1 LHKENDLRTCLLRL
15 TALSIG
21 ALAAFGGDLPRLN
34 GDRGFAAGLSWISAA
49 HADDA
54 DAGGTNGEGAAGG
67 SDQGSENVGS
77 GGSNGTEG
85 GGDWGSGD
93 GSGVGGEPG
102 GTGAGGGG
110 GVIDGSGLSGGDSE
124 RHSSSSRD
132 GRDYGPT
139 GSVWHGGSSF
149 LNLFRRTP
157 EEPPEG
163 SGPESSTRQK
173 SDAGSRKSAGHT
185 RTEP

>member
-1 LHKENDLRTCLLRL
+1 MRSRLLRL
-15 TALSIG
+15 TALTMG
-21 ALAAFGGDLPRLN
+21 ALALAGGLPRD
-34 GDRGFAAGLSWISAA
+34 GRFAAGFSWISAA

-54 DAGGTNGEGAAGG
+54 DVDGGNGEGAPGG
-67 SDQGSENVGS
+67 SDQGGENIGS
-77 GGSNGTEG
+77 GGTEGGGDGG

-93 GSGVGGEPG
+93 GSGAGEGPG

-110 GVIDGSGLSGGDSE
+110 GAIDGVGVFDGDSE

-139 GSVWHGGSSF
+139 GSAWHGGSSF

-157 EEPPEG
+157 EGPIEG
-163 SGPESSTRQK
+163 NRPESSPGQK
-173 SDAGSRKSAGHT
+173 SDTGSSKSAGHT
-185 RTEP
+185 KREP